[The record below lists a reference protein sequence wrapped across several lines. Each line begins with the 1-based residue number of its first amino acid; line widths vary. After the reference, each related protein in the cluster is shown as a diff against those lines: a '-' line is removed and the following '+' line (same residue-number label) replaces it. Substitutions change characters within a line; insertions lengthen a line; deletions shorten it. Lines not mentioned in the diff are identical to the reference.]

1 MNPVLEALGR
11 RLRLALVGGSHGF
24 IGPVHRT
31 AARLDDLFEPVAG
44 VLSSDPARGRAVGTR
59 LGLAAERCYPDV
71 AAMLAG
77 ERARPDGIEV
87 VAVTTPNADH
97 LPHATAALEAGLD
110 VLCDKP
116 LAASLADGRALA
128 ATVRRTGRLFVLTH
142 NYSAYPMVH
151 QARAMVRDGAIGAV
165 RQIHLTYVQGH
176 NATLVEASPEGRGW
190 RFDPARTG
198 PSLVLG
204 DIGTHAHHLGA
215 FVSGLTLE
223 AVAADVRATV
233 PGRTVDDTACL
244 LCRWSSG
251 AVGTLWVTEAA
262 AGAEHGLAF
271 RIFGSAGG
279 LEWHQERPNE
289 LRHRRLGGFET
300 VLTRRRSGLAPEAA
314 RLVRTELGHPEGYQ
328 EAFANLY
335 RDAALSILARRGLAP
350 PPPEGTLPTVED
362 GVRGLA
368 MVEAAL
374 ESARSGRWVQLEPVP

>member
-11 RLRLALVGGSHGF
+11 RLRLGLVGGSHGF

-87 VAVTTPNADH
+87 VAVMTPNADH
-97 LPHATAALEAGLD
+97 RPHATAALEAGLD

-128 ATVRRTGRLFVLTH
+128 ATVRRTGRLFVLTY

-176 NATLVEASPEGRGW
+176 NATLVEASPEGRTW
-190 RFDPARTG
+190 RFHPARTG

-244 LCRWSSG
+244 LCRWSGG

-271 RIFGSAGG
+271 RIFGSEGG
-279 LEWHQERPNE
+279 LEWHQEHPNE

-300 VLTRRRSGLAPEAA
+300 VLTRRKSGLAPEAA

-335 RDAALSILARRGLAP
+335 RDAALAILARRGLAP

-374 ESARSGRWVQLEPVP
+374 ESARSGRWVELEPVP

>member
-11 RLRLALVGGSHGF
+11 RLRLGLVGGSHGF

-59 LGLAAERCYPDV
+59 LGLAAERCYRDV

-87 VAVTTPNADH
+87 VAVMTPNADH

-176 NATLVEASPEGRGW
+176 YATLVEASPEGRTW

-223 AVAADVRATV
+223 AVAADLRATV
-233 PGRTVDDTACL
+233 PGRMVDDTACL
-244 LCRWSSG
+244 LCRWSGG

-271 RIFGSAGG
+271 RIFGSEGG
-279 LEWHQERPNE
+279 LEWHQEHPNE

-300 VLTRRRSGLAPEAA
+300 VLTRRKSGLAPEAA

-335 RDAALSILARRGLAP
+335 RDAALAILARRGLAP
-350 PPPEGTLPTVED
+350 PPPAGTLPTVED

-374 ESARSGRWVQLEPVP
+374 ESARSGRWVTLEPVP

>member
-1 MNPVLEALGR
+1 MNPVLAALGR
-11 RLRLALVGGSHGF
+11 RLRLGLVGGSRGF
-24 IGPVHRT
+24 IGPVHRA
-31 AARLDDLFEPVAG
+31 AARLDDLFEPLAG
-44 VLSSDPARGRAVGTR
+44 VLSSDPETGKRVGTG
-59 LGLAAERCYPDV
+59 LGLAPDRCYPDV
-71 AAMLAG
+71 PAMLAA

-87 VAVTTPNADH
+87 VAIMTPNADH
-97 LPHATAALEAGLD
+97 APQATACLEAGLD
-110 VLCDKP
+110 VICDKP
-116 LAASLADGRALA
+116 LAASLEEGRALA

-151 QARAMVRDGAIGAV
+151 QARAMVRAGAIGVV

-176 NATLVEASPEGRGW
+176 NATLVEATPEGRTW
-190 RFDPARTG
+190 RFDPTRCG

-223 AVAADVRATV
+223 SVVADVRATV

-244 LCRWSSG
+244 LCRWSAG

-271 RIFGSAGG
+271 RIFGTEGG

-289 LRHRRLGGFET
+289 LRHRRLGGFEE
-300 VLTRRRSGLAPEAA
+300 VLTRRRGGLTPEAT
-314 RLVRTELGHPEGYQ
+314 RLVRTELGHPEGYL

-335 RDAALSILARRGLAP
+335 RDAAQAILARRGLGP

-362 GVRGLA
+362 GVAGLA
-368 MVEAAL
+368 MIEAAL
-374 ESARSGRWVQLEPVP
+374 RSAATGSWIDCRVAP

>member
-1 MNPVLEALGR
+1 MNPVLQALGR
-11 RLRLALVGGSHGF
+11 RLRLGLVGGSHGF

-31 AARLDDLFEPVAG
+31 AARLDDLFETLAG
-44 VLSSDPARGRAVGTR
+44 ALSSDPATGRAAGTA
-59 LGLAAERCYPDV
+59 LGLAAERCYPTV
-71 AAMLAG
+71 EAMLAG

-87 VAVTTPNADH
+87 VAIMTPNADH
-97 LPHATAALEAGLD
+97 LPHVTAALEAGLD

-151 QARAMVRDGAIGAV
+151 QARAMVREGVIGAV

-176 NATLVEASPEGRGW
+176 NATLVEASAAGRTW
-190 RFDPARTG
+190 RFDPARCG

-215 FVSGLTLE
+215 FVSGLELR

-244 LCRWSSG
+244 LCRWSGG

-271 RIFGSAGG
+271 RIFGSEGG

-289 LRHRRLGGFET
+289 LRHRRLDGFET
-300 VLTRRRSGLAPEAA
+300 VLTRRKTGLAPETA

-335 RDAALSILARRGLAP
+335 RDAALAILARRGLA

-368 MVEAAL
+368 MVEAAV
-374 ESARSGRWVQLEPVP
+374 ESARSGRWVELEPVP